1 MVDASAL
8 VNTGPRPIP
17 VAQEHTVAPAEQSM
31 TRSAQREQRAA
42 RILDAA
48 GDLLVTWGY
57 PKITI
62 EDVARRADVGKGTV
76 YLHFPTKEVLFLVV
90 VLRAQSGLTERLAST
105 MRRSPEGILPSAMAR
120 SVYLSMGDSPVISAI
135 MTGRSETLGTLARTA
150 AEHSRELVADRV
162 TTSHAY
168 FDLLIEHGLLRD
180 DRPRN
185 DLVYAYTSIMTGY
198 LLAEPLVTA
207 HPGLPRPE
215 SREHRADI
223 LADSVRGALG
233 ETGTP
238 DALTAVWPKV
248 AALYEELARRA
259 RAEVDR
265 YLQSTRD
272 T

>member
-8 VNTGPRPIP
+8 VNTGPFHIP
-17 VAQEHTVAPAEQSM
+17 VSQEHTVAPAEQSM
-31 TRSAQREQRAA
+31 TRNAQREQRAA

-62 EDVARRADVGKGTV
+62 EDVARRAGVGKGTV

-90 VLRAQSGLTERLAST
+90 VLRAQSALTEQLASA
-105 MRRSPEGILPSAMAR
+105 MRRSPEEILPSAMAR
-120 SVYLSMGDSPVISAI
+120 SVYLSMGDSPVISAV
-135 MTGRSETLGTLARTA
+135 MTGKSETLGTLARTA
-150 AEHSRELVADRV
+150 AEHSRDLVSDRI
-162 TTSHAY
+162 TTSHTY
-168 FDLLIEHGLLRD
+168 FDLLIEHDLLRS

-185 DLVYAYTSIMTGY
+185 DLVYAYTSVMTGY
-198 LLAEPLVTA
+198 LLAEPILA
-207 HPGLPRPE
+207 SQPGLPQPE
-215 SREHRADI
+215 SREHRADV
-223 LADSVRGALG
+223 LADSIRATLG
-233 ETGTP
+233 EGGTT
-238 DALTAVWPKV
+238 DALAAAWPEV
-248 AALYEELARRA
+248 ATLYEELARRA